1 MSLLGCPPPEKVAS
15 FCTFYRPRAAR
26 GTGRS
31 ALLSRQQSPFGMA
44 GWAVYDRLGF
54 IFALYLLVHRFD
66 RFEDQLI
73 DGTSWSNLGCQLM
86 TSQEGVNK
94 GGKGINILLMTAAF
108 STNTIKLLE
117 KISLT
122 TSNNLVPVNTCLQP

>member
-1 MSLLGCPPPEKVAS
+1 
-15 FCTFYRPRAAR
+15 
-26 GTGRS
+26 
-31 ALLSRQQSPFGMA
+31 MA

-66 RFEDQLI
+66 RFGDQF
-73 DGTSWSNLGCQLM
+73 TLGCLLM